1 MNIDKPTSQ
10 GMLRISGNHQKLERN
25 KTGFFSR
32 SFRGNMALQILLTRG
47 LQNYGRNNFC
57 FLKHPVCLGVMHSD
71 GCGVRRKWRP
81 GGAGPGRLYCGGS
94 GPLEGGL
101 FWGAASPHKPYC
113 DFAEMHA
120 IEALTL
126 LLQEPSNFSCMLGQ
140 GRGANMIQL
149 ISSEVIESSPEPTYA
164 FSLLPPC

>member
-1 MNIDKPTSQ
+1 
-10 GMLRISGNHQKLERN
+10 
-25 KTGFFSR
+25 
-32 SFRGNMALQILLTRG
+32 
-47 LQNYGRNNFC
+47 
-57 FLKHPVCLGVMHSD
+57 
-71 GCGVRRKWRP
+71 
-81 GGAGPGRLYCGGS
+81 
-94 GPLEGGL
+94 
-101 FWGAASPHKPYC
+101 
-113 DFAEMHA
+113 MHA